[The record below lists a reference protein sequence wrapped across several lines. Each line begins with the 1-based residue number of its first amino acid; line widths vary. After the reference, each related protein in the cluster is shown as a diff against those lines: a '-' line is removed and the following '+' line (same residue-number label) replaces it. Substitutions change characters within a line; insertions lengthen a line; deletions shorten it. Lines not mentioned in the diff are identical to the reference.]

1 MDFAQALIF
10 DVGWIFFA
18 AWGMVLTAASVIAFR
33 GDIVAATGRTNSA
46 RNHPRR
52 TAN

>member
-1 MDFAQALIF
+1 MDLAQALIF
-10 DVGWIFFA
+10 DMGWIFFA

-33 GDIVAATGRTNSA
+33 GDITAAAGRTNSA
-46 RNHPRR
+46 RSHPRR